1 MIIYV
6 MIRLQCIMCCTV
18 PSAICTHSTI
28 CEGTPREPRVGL
40 LTLLYVMHYS
50 ACHIT
55 YIHMYYDHIYDD

>member
-1 MIIYV
+1 
-6 MIRLQCIMCCTV
+6 MCCTV

-55 YIHMYYDHIYDD
+55 YIHMYYDHMYDD